1 MIALA
6 LIIYNAIQ
14 QGFRKFLD
22 LVFGRR
28 AGFAKFFTA
37 HAGGAALAS
46 CVFGPGGFAHFGLRR
61 QDGIQVCQSFRVVH
75 VGVANVADPGGEVW
89 RAQ

>member
-14 QGFRKFLD
+14 QSFRKFLD

-28 AGFAKFFTA
+28 AGFAKFFAA
-37 HAGGAALAS
+37 HPGGAALAA
-46 CVFGPGGFAHFGLRR
+46 CVFRPGGFAQFGLRR
-61 QDGIQVCQSFRVVH
+61 QDGIQVCQSLGVVH
-75 VGVANVADPGGEVW
+75 EGVANIADPSGEIW